1 VEGRTGGTRC
11 SRVHS
16 HVDWLGFIEEFS
28 AHHPEERRLL
38 RYGLL
43 ALQVALGAGCVWFT
57 YSAVAA
63 LVTSSPAVEAPI
75 PPAVGGALTKRPLE
89 EYAVIATRNLFGTL
103 TSVEVAAPETEAIAE
118 STLQVK
124 LIGTLA
130 AGAGGV
136 SVASIEDPSGKRIPV
151 RTNDVLPG
159 GAKVVRIEPTRI
171 VIDNRGRLEEI
182 TFPEKTGTPNVPSTP
197 ANDSLLRRRPGLAR
211 QLSQPQPQ
219 SLSERLRRLNESV
232 QQQQAQPVPAPG
244 SPPASGAV
252 AAAGQQPGSLLD
264 QVRMLPAYDVSG
276 ALQGLKVSW
285 VQEGSGIATNGVQV
299 GDLITSVNGVAIT
312 SPSEGLRAFREVP
325 AGSTVLIDLQ
335 RNGAPVSVAVDV
347 GGS

>member
-1 VEGRTGGTRC
+1 M
-11 SRVHS
+11 
-16 HVDWLGFIEEFS
+16 
-28 AHHPEERRLL
+28 L

-63 LVTSSPAVEAPI
+63 LVTSSPAAEAPI
-75 PPAVGGALTKRPLE
+75 PPADGGAPARRPLE
-89 EYAVIATRNLFGTL
+89 DYAVIATRNLFDTL
-103 TSVEVAAPETEAIAE
+103 TTVEIAAPETEAIAE

-182 TFPEKTGTPNVPSTP
+182 AFPERTGTPNVPSTP
-197 ANDSLLRRRPGLAR
+197 ANDSMLRRRPDIAR
-211 QLSQPQPQ
+211 QLSQRPPQ
-219 SLSERLRRLNESV
+219 SLSDRLRRLNESV
-232 QQQQAQPVPAPG
+232 QQQQAQLAPAPG
-244 SPPASGAV
+244 SAAPATG
-252 AAAGQQPGSLLD
+252 AAAAAAPQSGSLLD
-264 QVRMLPAYDVSG
+264 QLRMLPAYDVSG

-312 SPSEGLRAFREVP
+312 SPAEGLRAFREVAP
-325 AGSTVLIDLQ
+325 GSTVLIDLQ
-335 RNGAPVSVAVDV
+335 RNGTPVSVAVDV